1 MELAALGMMQGVKLL
16 RFLSLVSC
24 SFAVVADVEHVS
36 TAVAVAA
43 VDEVEGAVVD

>member
-1 MELAALGMMQGVKLL
+1 MGLAALGKMQEVKLL

-24 SFAVVADVEHVS
+24 SFAVVVDAGHVS

-43 VDEVEGAVVD
+43 VDEAEDVVAD